1 MKLKLKKGDFV
12 KVVSG
17 KDKGKQAK
25 ILRTIPDSGKVVLE
39 GLFLVKKIKRPKKA
53 GEKAE
58 IMNVSMP
65 VFASKLML
73 ICSSC
78 GKASRSGYSL
88 TDKEKTRV
96 CRRCGNKI

>member
-39 GLFLVKKIKRPKKA
+39 GLFLVKVA
-53 GEKAE
+53 
-58 IMNVSMP
+58 
-65 VFASKLML
+65 
-73 ICSSC
+73 
-78 GKASRSGYSL
+78 
-88 TDKEKTRV
+88 
-96 CRRCGNKI
+96 